1 MIGDGTGLR
10 ITHTGSSTLHLGSSF
25 FNLKNILCVPDI
37 KKNLISIYQ
46 FCITN
51 NVSIEFFPWC
61 FLVKDLLT
69 GVVRAQGESK
79 GGVYEWSGFNT
90 TSSSPTAF
98 SISKIAPINWHF
110 RLGHP
115 SLPILNVIISKNEL
129 NICSRQN
136 NFPAMHV
143 NVTKVTNFHFQFLL

>member
-1 MIGDGTGLR
+1 
-10 ITHTGSSTLHLGSSF
+10 
-25 FNLKNILCVPDI
+25 
-37 KKNLISIYQ
+37 
-46 FCITN
+46 
-51 NVSIEFFPWC
+51 
-61 FLVKDLLT
+61 VKDLLT